1 MYERHKKPD
10 VEIEEDKFDYK
21 MTPALMRKLKSG
33 IVSPMVAYGRHL
45 RHLQRRRTKSTQG
58 SGGTKTTTQT
68 AAKKA
73 LKRGKK

>member
-10 VEIEEDKFDYK
+10 VETEEDKFDYK

-33 IVSPMVAYGRHL
+33 IVSPMAAYGRK
-45 RHLQRRRTKSTQG
+45 RKRRRTKSTQG
-58 SGGTKTTTQT
+58 SGGTETATQT

-73 LKRGKK
+73 PKRGKK